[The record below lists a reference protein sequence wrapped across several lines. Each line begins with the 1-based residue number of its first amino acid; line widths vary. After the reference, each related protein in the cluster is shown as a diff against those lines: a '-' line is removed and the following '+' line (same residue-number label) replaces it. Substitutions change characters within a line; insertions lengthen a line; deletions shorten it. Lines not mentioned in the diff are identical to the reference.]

1 MAADVLSRISASNSG
16 KKVGDTTVYPAGS
29 YRNWSGELLQKEKII
44 RVTTDTKD
52 RDRRK
57 HNDVSSAS
65 RIFM

>member
-1 MAADVLSRISASNSG
+1 M
-16 KKVGDTTVYPAGS
+16 GDTAVYPAGS
-29 YRNWSGELLQKEKII
+29 SETDPGASSKRKDNG
-44 RVTTDTKD
+44 TADTKD

>member
-1 MAADVLSRISASNSG
+1 MARMCFREFLHRIVE
-16 KKVGDTTVYPAGS
+16 KVGDTEVYPAGS
-29 YRNWSGELLQKEKII
+29 SETDPGAPSKRKDNG
-44 RVTTDTKD
+44 TADTKD